1 MKFRVLVIV
10 TFVISMVVAAGLA
23 PPPGPAAADPCTGST
38 GPTEGGT
45 TVEVDCNGDGIP
57 DGPPGEGGP
66 TGGNPDGGPGVDAAA
81 ACAEEAPGWGDCVAV
96 VRATGLRPNQICG
109 YVPAPDQSLLTYY
122 HPEAPPGSTLLYWVC
137 PRDGTYYTE
146 NTQVGPPG
154 AAAPPPTPAE
164 VAADVWVRVK
174 ATLLDPQVVS
184 SPPGGTP
191 AFIYVPTFVAVA
203 NWQGVI
209 TEPGCQQGV
218 CVTLTATP
226 ALTFQPREPDAAAV
240 ACAGAGSVYDPAL
253 DPDVQASQPGAC
265 AHTFTHR
272 TRGDGATW
280 GGVVSIAWDVT
291 WVEPDGT
298 PGVLGQPAVTLT
310 ADLPRQVDEV
320 HGVVV
325 DGEVGLG

>member
-10 TFVISMVVAAGLA
+10 TFVTSMVVAAGLA
-23 PPPGPAAADPCTGST
+23 PPPAPAAADPCTGAT

-57 DGPPGEGGP
+57 DRPPGENGP
-66 TGGNPDGGPGVDAAA
+66 TGDNPDGGPGVDAVA
-81 ACAEEAPGWGDCVAV
+81 ACAEEAPGWADCVTV

-109 YVPAPDQSLLTYY
+109 YVPHPDQSLLEYY
-122 HPEAPPGSTLLYWVC
+122 HPEAPPGSTLLYWIC
-137 PRDGTYYTE
+137 PRDGTVYTE

-184 SPPGGTP
+184 SPPGATP

-226 ALTFQPREPDAAAV
+226 ALTFQPGEPRAEAI
-240 ACAGAGSVYDPAL
+240 ACAGSGTVYDPAL
-253 DPDVQASQPGAC
+253 DPEVQASQPGAC
-265 AHTFTHR
+265 THTFTHR

-280 GGVVSIAWDVT
+280 PGTVSITWTIGWVGPGGVPGSL
-291 WVEPDGT
+291 PDF
-298 PGVLGQPAVTLT
+298 TLS
-310 ADLPRQVDEV
+310 AALPRQVDEV
-320 HGVVV
+320 PSVVV
-325 DGEVGLG
+325 GGEIGLG